1 MPAAA
6 KSSMH
11 ATANRISDIDQRANK
26 GDMAHICEDIKKVQ
40 YAPGQNAI
48 DVDARYSNQTHSGI
62 SNTPYQAATQMTQL
76 VPENLTKDKKIIA
89 CNIQSKLC
97 QVCALARTES
107 RVLLP
112 PHRCTASLD
121 ATDPIGN
128 ERLRAREM
136 IADLANDGII
146 VNIVTTDTDS
156 SAFVVSRVTK
166 KMSLVRS
173 NLLQNYSGVHTL
185 CRKHSFVC
193 EGKNANNWIMR

>member
-1 MPAAA
+1 M
-6 KSSMH
+6 M
-11 ATANRISDIDQRANK
+11 
-26 GDMAHICEDIKKVQ
+26 
-40 YAPGQNAI
+40 
-48 DVDARYSNQTHSGI
+48 
-62 SNTPYQAATQMTQL
+62 QL

-89 CNIQSKLC
+89 RNIQSKLC
-97 QVCALARTES
+97 QVCALARTEN

-121 ATDPIGN
+121 PTDPIGN

-146 VNIVTTDTDS
+146 VNIVTTDTDG
-156 SAFVVSRVTK
+156 SAFVMSRVTK
-166 KMSLVRS
+166 KMSLVQT